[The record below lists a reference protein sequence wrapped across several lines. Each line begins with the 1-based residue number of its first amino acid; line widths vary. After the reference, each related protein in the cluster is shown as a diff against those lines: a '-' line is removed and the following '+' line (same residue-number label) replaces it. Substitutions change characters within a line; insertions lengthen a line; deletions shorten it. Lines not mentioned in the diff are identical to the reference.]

1 MSAFYAALNIDT
13 TKCLY
18 GDSKAGISVV
28 ASDCGPWRTRHL
40 RIRAH
45 KLREVVQDMEAPWAI
60 RHLSGSLLIA
70 DGFTKVLTHQAFL
83 KFKSRLRMES
93 HHQVVGSAVKSVSV
107 NFGNPVG
114 WIDPMVA
121 LACVGTLLCLVGF
134 RDLGTLL
141 IGCAALAIGWKGRR
155 PKKAEE
161 QRPQKMAKIP
171 EESHTPQRE
180 SWSGTAPLG
189 SDDGVTIRGDP
200 WDQCSVVGL
209 TPGIRAFRV
218 ESSKSHGASKGDEV
232 KPERSSRSTAAA
244 RGRDAVAAMT
254 SRLETLNLAV
264 DVTVTV
270 TEKEELPESQLR
282 GSSQHRKE
290 AREEQKKAA
299 DGYVKKPPGLSL
311 EGESATTVGS
321 GPWDQHV
328 FSQPPRGA
336 DAWILD
342 YVKEGWLLRK
352 HGSKGR
358 VRPFHPLHRSC
369 PINAVEMT
377 GKRVS
382 IVFGPP
388 SMTRELLVDDWQL
401 PRTWQRPGPWRGFT
415 FFELTKS
422 DEKAPATIYGSAD
435 VSGAQGSST
444 GSAEASHRVSRI
456 PSDGD
461 HSYILVDDDENT
473 D

>member
-1 MSAFYAALNIDT
+1 M
-13 TKCLY
+13 
-18 GDSKAGISVV
+18 
-28 ASDCGPWRTRHL
+28 
-40 RIRAH
+40 
-45 KLREVVQDMEAPWAI
+45 
-60 RHLSGSLLIA
+60 
-70 DGFTKVLTHQAFL
+70 
-83 KFKSRLRMES
+83 
-93 HHQVVGSAVKSVSV
+93 
-107 NFGNPVG
+107 
-114 WIDPMVA
+114 
-121 LACVGTLLCLVGF
+121 
-134 RDLGTLL
+134 
-141 IGCAALAIGWKGRR
+141 
-155 PKKAEE
+155 
-161 QRPQKMAKIP
+161 
-171 EESHTPQRE
+171 
-180 SWSGTAPLG
+180 
-189 SDDGVTIRGDP
+189 
-200 WDQCSVVGL
+200 
-209 TPGIRAFRV
+209 
-218 ESSKSHGASKGDEV
+218 ESSKSHGTSKGDEV

-311 EGESATTVGS
+311 DGESATTVGS

-401 PRTWQRPGPWRGFT
+401 RRTWQRPGPWRGFT

-456 PSDGD
+456 PSDDD